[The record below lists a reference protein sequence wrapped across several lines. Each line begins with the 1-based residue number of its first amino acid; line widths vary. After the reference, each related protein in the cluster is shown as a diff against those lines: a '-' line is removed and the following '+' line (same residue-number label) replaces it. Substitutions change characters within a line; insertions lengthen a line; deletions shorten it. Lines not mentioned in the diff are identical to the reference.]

1 MVNLW
6 RYGTTLGKRNFTE
19 QMKAWIFLEAVLTIT
34 IMAGLELAIFR
45 LWAGFELSTSRL
57 QNAIYFSI
65 IVMPEKSHFT
75 IFTIQNMRKPCEF
88 HLYFYDH
95 VCT

>member
-1 MVNLW
+1 
-6 RYGTTLGKRNFTE
+6 
-19 QMKAWIFLEAVLTIT
+19 
-34 IMAGLELAIFR
+34 MAGLELAIFR

-75 IFTIQNMRKPCEF
+75 IFTIQNIYTFKHSIYIFMIMFVHE
-88 HLYFYDH
+88 
-95 VCT
+95 